1 VSTHLIILSET
12 GESFNCLDNE
22 TALNA
27 LARSGKRGIP
37 IGCRGGGCGVCKV
50 KVLDGDFSKRPM
62 SRDHVSVLEEQ
73 NNEVLACCIYPLTDV
88 KVQVLG
94 KMQRAIFKKCD
105 LYGDVQSTSCYTEIG
120 C

>member
-1 VSTHLIILSET
+1 VCTHRIILSET

-22 TALNA
+22 TVLNA

-50 KVLDGDFSKRPM
+50 KVLVGDFTKRPM
-62 SRDHVSVLEEQ
+62 SRDHVSVLEEL
-73 NNEVLACCIYPLTDV
+73 NNEVLACCMLPKSDV

-94 KMQRAIFKKCD
+94 KMQRAMFRD
-105 LYGDVQSTSCYTEIG
+105 LVALS
-120 C
+120 